1 MNHMTER
8 EESLFDLKYLED
20 INRLFVSLKEIDSYY
35 NTDII
40 QGDFNDLFDF
50 IKLSVFIH
58 EFNDDDDDENDNP
71 FLF

>member
-58 EFNDDDDDENDNP
+58 EFNDYSDEENDNP

>member
-58 EFNDDDDDENDNP
+58 EFNDYSDEENDNP
-71 FLF
+71 F